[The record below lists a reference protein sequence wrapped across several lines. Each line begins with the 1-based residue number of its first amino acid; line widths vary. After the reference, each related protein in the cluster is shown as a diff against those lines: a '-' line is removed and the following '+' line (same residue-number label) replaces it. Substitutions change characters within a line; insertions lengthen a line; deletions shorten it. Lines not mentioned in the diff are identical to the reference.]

1 MLFACALCI
10 HPDKMCTDSK
20 GWLHGLL
27 SCLARLINEIILKM
41 PPGTHLSICKG

>member
-1 MLFACALCI
+1 MLFACALRI

-27 SCLARLINEIILKM
+27 SCLAQLHNKLTIKM
-41 PPGTHLSICKG
+41 PSGTHLSICKG